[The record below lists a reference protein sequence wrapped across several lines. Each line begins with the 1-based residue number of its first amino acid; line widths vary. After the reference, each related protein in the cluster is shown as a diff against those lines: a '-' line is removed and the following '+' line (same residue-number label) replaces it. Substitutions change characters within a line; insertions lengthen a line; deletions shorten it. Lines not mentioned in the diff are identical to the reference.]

1 MVSDNASFSFA
12 RFWAVLIK
20 EFIQMWRDK
29 GTFAMMVFLPIMQLT
44 LFGFAINSDPKFL
57 PAGLLNNDDSPFSRT
72 ILKSLENSEYF
83 KFIKILSSEQQAQR
97 LLDIGDIQF
106 VVNVPTD
113 FGRQLQRG
121 ERPAILVQADATDP
135 TAMANALAATSAL
148 NPTVIDRDLVGPL
161 QSLKGKQAPFE
172 MRVHRL
178 YNPEAITQ
186 YNIVPGLIGTILT
199 LTMVVMTSV
208 AVTREKERGTM
219 ENLLA
224 TPVRP
229 VEVMLGKIL
238 PFIMVGYMQVV
249 VIISTAKFMFSVPI
263 VGSLLLLSLVM
274 IFFITANLAIGFTF
288 STIAKNQLQAS
299 QMSTFFFLPSLLL
312 SGFFYPFRGMPG
324 WAQSI
329 GEVLPLTHF
338 LRIVRGILLKGN
350 GFVEIWPNLWP
361 IILFMLGAMYLAMM
375 RYRETLD

>member
-1 MVSDNASFSFA
+1 MDLDKFSFSLP
-12 RFWAVLIK
+12 RLWAILLK
-20 EFIQMWRDK
+20 EFIQMWRDR

-44 LFGFAINSDPKFL
+44 LFGFAINSDPKSL
-57 PAGLLNNDDSPFSRT
+57 PAGLLKFDDSPFSRT
-72 ILKSLENSEYF
+72 IIKSLENSEYF
-83 KFIKILSSEQQAQR
+83 KFTHILSSEKQAQN
-97 LLDIGDIQF
+97 LLDTGEIQF
-106 VVNVPTD
+106 VVNIPEN
-113 FGRQLQRG
+113 FGRKLQRG
-121 ERPAILVQADATDP
+121 ERPAILIQADATDP
-135 TAMANALAATSAL
+135 TAMANALAAAAAL

-161 QSLKGKQAPFE
+161 QPLKGKAAPFE

-219 ENLLA
+219 ENLLS

-238 PFIMVGYMQVV
+238 PFIIVGYIQVV
-249 VIISTAKFMFSVPI
+249 VILTTAKFVFSVPI
-263 VGSLLLLSLVM
+263 VGSLVLLSLVI
-274 IFFITANLAIGFTF
+274 IFFITANLSIGFTF
-288 STIAKNQLQAS
+288 STMASNQLQAS

-312 SGFFYPFRGMPG
+312 SGFMYPFRGMPN

-329 GEVLPLTHF
+329 GEILPLTHF

-350 GFVEIWPNLWP
+350 GFTEVWPNLWP
-361 IILFMLGAMYLAMM
+361 IILFMLCAMALAMF

>member
-1 MVSDNASFSFA
+1 MALSKFSFSFL
-12 RFWAVLIK
+12 RFRAILIK

-29 GTFAMMVFLPIMQLT
+29 GTFAMMVFLPVMQLL
-44 LFGFAINSDPKFL
+44 LFGFAINSDPKNL
-57 PAGLLNNDDSPFSRT
+57 PAGLLNFDHSPFSRT
-72 ILKSLENSEYF
+72 ILTSLENSGYF
-83 KFIKILSSEQQAQR
+83 KFTKIISSEEEAQR
-97 LLDIGDIQF
+97 LLDTGDIQF
-106 VVNVPTD
+106 VINVPVD
-113 FGRQLQRG
+113 FGRKLQRG

-148 NPTVIDRDLVGPL
+148 TPTVIDRDLVGPL
-161 QSLKGKQAPFE
+161 QPLKGKLAPFE

-186 YNIVPGLIGTILT
+186 YNIVPGLVGTILT
-199 LTMVVMTSV
+199 LTMVVMASV
-208 AVTREKERGTM
+208 VVTREKERGTM

-229 VEVMLGKIL
+229 IEVMLGKIL
-238 PFIMVGYMQVV
+238 PFIIIGYTQVI
-249 VIISTAKFMFSVPI
+249 VILLTARFLFSVPI
-263 VGSLLLLSLVM
+263 VGSLLLLSLVI
-274 IFFITANLAIGFTF
+274 IFFITANLSIGFTF
-288 STIAKNQLQAS
+288 STIATNQLQAS

-312 SGFFYPFRGMPG
+312 SGFMYPFRGMPT

-329 GEVLPLTHF
+329 GEFLPLTHF

-350 GFVEIWPNLWP
+350 GLAEVWPNLWP
-361 IILFMLGAMYLAMM
+361 IILFMLGAMVLTMI

>member
-1 MVSDNASFSFA
+1 
-12 RFWAVLIK
+12 
-20 EFIQMWRDK
+20 
-29 GTFAMMVFLPIMQLT
+29 MVFLPIMQLM
-44 LFGFAINSDPKFL
+44 LFGFAINSDPKYL
-57 PAGLLNNDDSPFSRT
+57 PAGVLSFDESPFSRT

-83 KFIKILSSEQQAQR
+83 KFTHILSSEKQAQR
-97 LLDIGDIQF
+97 LLDTGEIQF
-106 VVNVPTD
+106 VVNIPEN
-113 FGRQLQRG
+113 FGRKLQRG

-135 TAMANALAATSAL
+135 TAMANALAATMAL

-161 QSLKGKQAPFE
+161 QPLKGKLAPFE

-208 AVTREKERGTM
+208 TVTREKERGTM
-219 ENLLA
+219 ENLLS

-229 VEVMLGKIL
+229 IEVMLGKIL
-238 PFIMVGYMQVV
+238 PFIIVGYMQVI
-249 VIISTAKFMFSVPI
+249 VILTTARFVFSVPI
-263 VGSLLLLSLVM
+263 VGSLFLLSLVI
-274 IFFITANLAIGFTF
+274 IFFIAANLAIGFTF
-288 STIAKNQLQAS
+288 STIASNQLQAS

-312 SGFFYPFRGMPG
+312 SGFMYPFRGMPN

-329 GEVLPLTHF
+329 GEILPLTHF

-350 GFVEIWPNLWP
+350 QFAEVWPNLWP
-361 IILFMLGAMYLAMM
+361 IILFMVCAMILAMI

>member
-1 MVSDNASFSFA
+1 MVQNKFSFSFP

-20 EFIQMWRDK
+20 EFIQMLRDR

-57 PAGLLNNDDSPFSRT
+57 PAGILNFDDSPFSRT
-72 ILKSLENSEYF
+72 VLKSLENSEYF
-83 KFIKILSSEQQAQR
+83 KFTHILSSEQQAQR
-97 LLDIGDIQF
+97 FLDTGEIQF
-106 VVNVPTD
+106 VVNIPED
-113 FGRQLQRG
+113 FSRKLQRG
-121 ERPAILVQADATDP
+121 DRPVVLIQADATDP
-135 TAMANALAATSAL
+135 TAMANALAATAAL
-148 NPTVIDRDLVGPL
+148 NPAVIDRDLVGPL
-161 QSLKGKQAPFE
+161 QSLKEKAAPFE

-178 YNPEAITQ
+178 YNPEAMTQ

-208 AVTREKERGTM
+208 SVTREKERGTM

-229 VEVMLGKIL
+229 AEVMLGKIL
-238 PFIMVGYMQVV
+238 PFIIVGYMQVV
-249 VIISTAKFMFSVPI
+249 VILTAARFVFSVPI
-263 VGSLLLLSLVM
+263 VGSLALLSLVM
-274 IFFITANLAIGFTF
+274 IFFISANLSIGFTF

-312 SGFFYPFRGMPG
+312 SGFFYPFRGMPS

-329 GEVLPLTHF
+329 GEILPLTHF

-350 GFVEIWPNLWP
+350 GLVEVWPNLWP
-361 IILFMLGAMYLAMM
+361 IILFMLGAMTLAMV

>member
-1 MVSDNASFSFA
+1 MVLSKPSFSFP
-12 RFWAVLIK
+12 RFWAILVK

-29 GTFAMMVFLPIMQLT
+29 GTFAMMVFLPIMQLL
-44 LFGFAINSDPKFL
+44 LFGFAINSDPKSL
-57 PAGLLNNDDSPFSRT
+57 PAGLLNFDNSPFSRT
-72 ILKSLENSEYF
+72 ILKSLENSGYF
-83 KFIKILSSEQQAQR
+83 QFTNILSSEEEAQR
-97 LLDIGDIQF
+97 LLDTGDIQF
-106 VVNVPTD
+106 AVNVPID
-113 FGRQLQRG
+113 FGRKLQRG

-135 TAMANALAATSAL
+135 TAMANAVAATAAL
-148 NPTVIDRDLVGPL
+148 NSTVIDRDLVGPL
-161 QSLKGKQAPFE
+161 QSLKGKPAPFE
-172 MRVHRL
+172 IRLHRL

-208 AVTREKERGTM
+208 TVTREKERGTM

-224 TPVRP
+224 TPVQP

-238 PFIMVGYMQVV
+238 PFIIVGYIQVI
-249 VIISTAKFMFSVPI
+249 VILVTARFLFSVPI
-263 VGSLLLLSLVM
+263 VGSLALLSLVI
-274 IFFITANLAIGFTF
+274 IFFITANLSIGFTF
-288 STIAKNQLQAS
+288 STMAANQLQAS

-312 SGFFYPFRGMPG
+312 SGFMYPFRGMPS

-329 GEVLPLTHF
+329 GEALPLTHF

-350 GFVEIWPNLWP
+350 GLAEVWPSLWP
-361 IILFMLGAMYLAMM
+361 IIAFMLGAMTLAMM

>member
-1 MVSDNASFSFA
+1 MVANRITFSIN
-12 RFWAVLIK
+12 RFWTVLIK

-29 GTFAMMVFLPIMQLT
+29 GTLAMMALLPVIQLI
-44 LFGFAINSDPKFL
+44 LFGFAINSDPKNL

-83 KFIKILSSEQQAQR
+83 KFTKMLTSEEQAQR
-97 LLDIGDIQF
+97 LLNIGDIQF
-106 VVNVPTD
+106 VVNVSTD
-113 FGRQLQRG
+113 FGRKLQRG
-121 ERPAILVQADATDP
+121 ERPSILVQADATDP

-161 QSLKGKQAPFE
+161 QPLKGKPAPFE
-172 MRVHRL
+172 MRVHRM

-219 ENLLA
+219 ENLLS

-238 PFIMVGYMQVV
+238 PFIIVGYMQVI
-249 VIISTAKFMFSVPI
+249 VILSTAKFLFSVPI
-263 VGSLLLLSLVM
+263 VGSLFLLSIIMV
-274 IFFITANLAIGFTF
+274 FFITANLAIGFTF
-288 STIAKNQLQAS
+288 STIARNQLQAS

-312 SGFFYPFRGMPG
+312 SGFFYPFRGMPE
-324 WAQSI
+324 WAQII
-329 GEVLPLTHF
+329 GEILPLTHF

-361 IILFMLGAMYLAMM
+361 IILFMLGAMALAMM

>member
-1 MVSDNASFSFA
+1 MVQNKPTFSFP
-12 RFWAVLIK
+12 RFWAILIK
-20 EFIQMWRDK
+20 EFIQMWRDR
-29 GTFAMMVFLPIMQLT
+29 GTFAMMVLLPIMQLI

-57 PAGLLNNDDSPFSRT
+57 PAGLINSDDSPFSRT

-83 KFIKILSSEQQAQR
+83 KFTHILSSEKQAQR
-97 LLDIGDIQF
+97 LLDIGEIQF
-106 VVNVPTD
+106 VINVPEN
-113 FGRQLQRG
+113 FSRKLQRG
-121 ERPAILVQADATDP
+121 ERPAVLIQADATDP
-135 TAMANALAATSAL
+135 TAMANALAGAAAL
-148 NPTVIDRDLVGPL
+148 NPTSIDRDLTGPL
-161 QSLKGKQAPFE
+161 QSLKGKPAPFE

-208 AVTREKERGTM
+208 SVTREKERGTM

-229 VEVMLGKIL
+229 TEVMLGKIL
-238 PFIMVGYMQVV
+238 PFIIIGYMQVV
-249 VIISTAKFMFSVPI
+249 VILATAKFVFSVPI
-263 VGSLLLLSLVM
+263 IGSLILLSLVM
-274 IFFITANLAIGFTF
+274 IFFITANLSIGFTF
-288 STIAKNQLQAS
+288 STIASNQLQAS

-312 SGFFYPFRGMPG
+312 SGFMYPFRGMPE

-329 GEVLPLTHF
+329 GEILPLTHF
-338 LRIVRGILLKGN
+338 LRIVRGIILKGN
-350 GFVEIWPNLWP
+350 GITEVWPNLWP
-361 IILFMLGAMYLAMM
+361 IILFMLGAMTLAMV

>member
-1 MVSDNASFSFA
+1 MNLDRFSFSYP
-12 RFWAVLIK
+12 RLWAILLK

-29 GTFAMMVFLPIMQLT
+29 GTFAMMVFLPIMQLI
-44 LFGFAINSDPKFL
+44 LFGFAINSDPKSL
-57 PAGLLNNDDSPFSRT
+57 PAGLLQFDDSPFSRT
-72 ILKSLENSEYF
+72 IIKSLENSEYF
-83 KFIKILSSEQQAQR
+83 KFTHVLSSEKQAQR
-97 LLDIGDIQF
+97 LLDTGEIQF
-106 VVNVPTD
+106 VVNVPEN
-113 FGRQLQRG
+113 FGRKLQRG
-121 ERPAILVQADATDP
+121 ERPAILIQADATDP
-135 TAMANALAATSAL
+135 TAMANALAAAAAL
-148 NPTVIDRDLVGPL
+148 NPMVIDRDLVGPL
-161 QSLKGKQAPFE
+161 QPLKGKPAPFE

-208 AVTREKERGTM
+208 VVTREKERGTM
-219 ENLLA
+219 EKLLS

-238 PFIMVGYMQVV
+238 PFIIVGYIQVV
-249 VIISTAKFMFSVPI
+249 VILATAKFMFSVPI
-263 VGSLLLLSLVM
+263 VGSLALLSLVI
-274 IFFITANLAIGFTF
+274 IFFITANLSIGFTF
-288 STIAKNQLQAS
+288 STIASNQLQAS

-312 SGFFYPFRGMPG
+312 SGFMYPFRGMPD

-329 GEVLPLTHF
+329 GEILPLTHF

-350 GFVEIWPNLWP
+350 GLTEVWPNLWP
-361 IILFMLGAMYLAMM
+361 IILFMLCAMALAMF

>member
-1 MVSDNASFSFA
+1 MVPDKSTFSFA
-12 RFWAVLIK
+12 RFWAVLVK

-29 GTFAMMVFLPIMQLT
+29 GTFAMMVFLPIMQLI
-44 LFGFAINSDPKFL
+44 LFGFAINSDPKSL
-57 PAGLLNNDDSPFSRT
+57 PVGLFNNDNSPFSRT

-83 KFIKILSSEQQAQR
+83 RFTKMISSESEAQR
-97 LLDIGDIQF
+97 LLDIGDVQF

-113 FGRQLQRG
+113 FGRKLQRG
-121 ERPAILVQADATDP
+121 ERPAILVQGDATDP
-135 TAMANALAATSAL
+135 TALANALAATSAL
-148 NPTVIDRDLVGPL
+148 TPTVIDRDLVGPL
-161 QSLKGKQAPFE
+161 QSLKGKPAPFE

-178 YNPEAITQ
+178 YNPEAVTQ

-199 LTMVVMTSV
+199 LTMVVLTSV

-219 ENLLA
+219 ENLLS

-238 PFIMVGYMQVV
+238 PFIILGYIQVV

-263 VGSLLLLSLVM
+263 VGSLMLLSLVI

-288 STIAKNQLQAS
+288 STIATNQLQAS

-312 SGFFYPFRGMPG
+312 SGFFYPFRGMPD
-324 WAQSI
+324 WAQAI

-350 GFVEIWPNLWP
+350 GFFEVWPNLWP
-361 IILFMLGAMYLAMM
+361 IILFMLGAMWLAMV